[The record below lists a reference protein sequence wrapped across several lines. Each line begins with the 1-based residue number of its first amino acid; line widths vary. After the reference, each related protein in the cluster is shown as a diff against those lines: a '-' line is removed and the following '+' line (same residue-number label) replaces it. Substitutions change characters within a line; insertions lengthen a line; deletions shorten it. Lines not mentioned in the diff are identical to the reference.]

1 MRDASPSRTT
11 VAVPQWEAVAPHA
24 SEWAL
29 ASRSCYSARMM
40 GSSPPP
46 GSRLSRSPRG
56 RLQRPWYLVVA
67 LVVAWLLGALALMA
81 GGSVITFYKQDA
93 SELQQALDRD
103 EEHVPDQER
112 VLYRER
118 TERLDDVHDRAKRR
132 EFPLGVAA
140 LLLGGAMVAMS
151 ARAMSGR
158 DGARG
163 ALVQVT
169 LARAVLS
176 VTGFLITP
184 DVRAAEFAVAS
195 LYGYASIGKMI
206 FETTACLLVVI
217 ALTRPRSR
225 AFFRAAEGSLWE
237 R

>member
-1 MRDASPSRTT
+1 
-11 VAVPQWEAVAPHA
+11 
-24 SEWAL
+24 
-29 ASRSCYSARMM
+29 
-40 GSSPPP
+40 
-46 GSRLSRSPRG
+46 
-56 RLQRPWYLVVA
+56 
-67 LVVAWLLGALALMA
+67 VAWLLGALALMA

-93 SELQQALDRD
+93 DELQQALDH
-103 EEHVPDQER
+103 EEERVPDPEER
-112 VLYRER
+112 VLLRAR
-118 TERLDDVHDRAKRR
+118 TERLDDAHDRAKHR

-140 LLLGGAMVAMS
+140 LLLGGAMVATS

-158 DGARG
+158 EGARG

-169 LARAVLS
+169 LARAGVALL
-176 VTGFLITP
+176 GFILTP

-195 LYGYASIGKMI
+195 LFGYASIGKVV

-217 ALTRPRSR
+217 ALTRPKSR

>member
-1 MRDASPSRTT
+1 
-11 VAVPQWEAVAPHA
+11 
-24 SEWAL
+24 
-29 ASRSCYSARMM
+29 M

-46 GSRLSRSPRG
+46 GSRPSRSPQN
-56 RLQRPWYLVVA
+56 RLRRPWYLIVS

-93 SELQQALDRD
+93 DEIQQALDHD
-103 EEHVPDQER
+103 EERVPDPEER
-112 VLYRER
+112 ALFRQH
-118 TERLDDVHDRAKRR
+118 TEHLDEVHDQAKRR
-132 EFPLGVAA
+132 EFPLGIAA

-158 DGARG
+158 EGARG

-169 LARAVLS
+169 LARAALS
-176 VTGFLITP
+176 VLGLFLTP

-195 LYGYASIGKMI
+195 VFGYASVGKVI
-206 FETTACLLVVI
+206 FETTACLLVVL

>member
-1 MRDASPSRTT
+1 
-11 VAVPQWEAVAPHA
+11 
-24 SEWAL
+24 
-29 ASRSCYSARMM
+29 
-40 GSSPPP
+40 
-46 GSRLSRSPRG
+46 
-56 RLQRPWYLVVA
+56 
-67 LVVAWLLGALALMA
+67 MA

-93 SELQQALDRD
+93 DEIQQALDHD
-103 EEHVPDQER
+103 EERVPDPEER
-112 VLYRER
+112 ALFRQH
-118 TERLDDVHDRAKRR
+118 TEHLDEVHDQAKRR
-132 EFPLGVAA
+132 EFPLGIAA

-158 DGARG
+158 EGARG

-169 LARAVLS
+169 LARAALS
-176 VTGFLITP
+176 VLGFFLTP

-195 LYGYASIGKMI
+195 VFGYASVGKVI
-206 FETTACLLVVI
+206 FETTACLLVVL

>member
-1 MRDASPSRTT
+1 
-11 VAVPQWEAVAPHA
+11 
-24 SEWAL
+24 
-29 ASRSCYSARMM
+29 M

-46 GSRLSRSPRG
+46 GSRASRSSQG
-56 RLQRPWYLVVA
+56 RLRRPWYLVVS

-93 SELQQALDRD
+93 GELQQALDRD
-103 EEHVPDQER
+103 EEREPDPEAR
-112 VLYRER
+112 VLFRAR
-118 TERLDDVHDRAKRR
+118 TERLEDAHDRAKRR

-158 DGARG
+158 EGARG

-169 LARAVLS
+169 LARAALAVA
-176 VTGFLITP
+176 GFLITP
-184 DVRAAEFAVAS
+184 DVRAAEFAVS
-195 LYGYASIGKMI
+195 PVYGYASIGKMI
-206 FETTACLLVVI
+206 FETAACLLVVI

>member
-1 MRDASPSRTT
+1 
-11 VAVPQWEAVAPHA
+11 
-24 SEWAL
+24 
-29 ASRSCYSARMM
+29 M

-46 GSRLSRSPRG
+46 GSRPSRSPQN
-56 RLQRPWYLVVA
+56 RLRRPWYLIVS

-93 SELQQALDRD
+93 DEIQQALDHD
-103 EEHVPDQER
+103 EERVPDPEER
-112 VLYRER
+112 ALFRQH
-118 TERLDDVHDRAKRR
+118 TEHLDEVHDQAKRR
-132 EFPLGVAA
+132 EFPLGIAA

-158 DGARG
+158 EGARG

-169 LARAVLS
+169 LARAALS
-176 VTGFLITP
+176 VLGFFLTP

-195 LYGYASIGKMI
+195 VFGYASVGKVI
-206 FETTACLLVVI
+206 FETTACLLVVL